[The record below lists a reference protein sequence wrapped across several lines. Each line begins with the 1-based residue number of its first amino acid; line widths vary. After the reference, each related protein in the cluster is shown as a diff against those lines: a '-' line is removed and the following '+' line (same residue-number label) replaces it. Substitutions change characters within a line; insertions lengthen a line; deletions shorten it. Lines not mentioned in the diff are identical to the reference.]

1 VLSLERKLG
10 TIAMP
15 ATIDLGLESTQSSAG
30 VVTIPVVTDSE
41 GETEPVETSQA
52 THEESQQ

>member
-1 VLSLERKLG
+1 
-10 TIAMP
+10 MP